1 MAKMLPLSRTPR
13 RLMSVMKAITL
24 TAMTTR
30 KGTRPGKAET
40 IWATPEETDTATVR
54 M

>member
-1 MAKMLPLSRTPR
+1 MAKIVPLSRTPR
-13 RLMSVMKAITL
+13 RLTSVMKPITL
-24 TAMTTR
+24 TAMATR

-40 IWATPEETDTATVR
+40 IWATPEEMDTATVR